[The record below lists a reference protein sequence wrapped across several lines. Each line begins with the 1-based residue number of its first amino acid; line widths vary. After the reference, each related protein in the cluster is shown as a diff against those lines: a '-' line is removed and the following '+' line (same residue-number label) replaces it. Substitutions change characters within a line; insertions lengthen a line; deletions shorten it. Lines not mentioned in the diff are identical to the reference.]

1 MSLIKINLYNLNC
14 IEKDTLRKINVLE
27 KEFENTDW
35 NNRQERKRLARTL
48 GILYRIYRDVR
59 ILIYYRKQ
67 EILKLNCSG

>member
-1 MSLIKINLYNLNC
+1 MSFVKIHLYNLKS
-14 IEKDTLRKINVLE
+14 IENDTLRKIKVLE
-27 KEFENTDW
+27 DEFENTDW